1 MKLQALLVLICT
13 AVMLS
18 GTQSTLAQ
26 WREERIVLAANS
38 VLQGVTGN
46 PDSTIPQALL
56 QEAQGLVIVPDVV
69 KGGFVVGLRHGRG
82 VVLVRDHNGQWQSPA
97 FVSLTG
103 GSIGWQIGL
112 QATDVILVFRTQNSV
127 RGLLDGK
134 FTIGV
139 DAAAAAGPV
148 GRQAAAATDAR
159 LGAEIYSYSRS
170 RGLFA
175 GVSLD
180 GSALQ
185 VDAASTQNYYQA
197 SNLAPGTVP
206 LVPGTQYPASAARL
220 LEQVSQL
227 TGTQAPVGAPQRSER
242 AVAPSPPRLPE
253 MTPSIRPTPQQITNA
268 WQRLAPLLDP
278 SWKRYLKPPSPGDE
292 ATAADLQAARSA
304 LTRYDS
310 VAQDPQ
316 YQTLTSREEFQ
327 TLHRLLRNYA
337 QMQAEAIRLPPPPEA
352 ESSPETTDDS

>member
-1 MKLQALLVLICT
+1 MKSQAIVVLASTALMLLGMQT
-13 AVMLS
+13 AH
-18 GTQSTLAQ
+18 AQ
-26 WREERIVLAANS
+26 WREERVVLAAIS
-38 VLQGVTGN
+38 VMNGVMGN
-46 PDSTIPQALL
+46 PDSTIPEALL
-56 QEAQGLVIVPDVV
+56 RDAQGLVIVPDVV
-69 KGGFVVGLRHGRG
+69 KGGFVVGVRHGRG
-82 VVLVRDHNGQWQSPA
+82 VVLIRDHNGQWQSPA
-97 FVSLTG
+97 FVALTG
-103 GSIGWQIGL
+103 GSVGWQIGL

-185 VDAASTQNYYQA
+185 VDAASTQNYYQSA
-197 SNLAPGTVP
+197 SLAPGTVP

-227 TGTQAPVGAPQRSER
+227 TGTATAPIARERSER
-242 AVAPSPPRLPE
+242 AVAPSPPRLPS
-253 MTPSIRPTPQQITNA
+253 MTPATPPTPKQITNA
-268 WQRLAPLLDP
+268 WQRLSPFLDD
-278 SWKRYLKPPSPGDE
+278 SWKRYLAPPSQSDDLTPTDVE
-292 ATAADLQAARSA
+292 ATRVVLSRF
-304 LTRYDS
+304 DS
-310 VAQDPQ
+310 VARDPQ
-316 YQTLTSREEFQ
+316 YHMLTTREEFQ
-327 TLHRLLRNYA
+327 TMHHLLRNYVE
-337 QMQAEAIRLPPPPEA
+337 MQADAIELPPPPES
-352 ESSPETTDDS
+352 ESPSEAADES